1 MKDIVKTV
9 FDAVFS
15 LGSFMAVFFIAFA
28 YFAVVNIGESQ
39 AMTQACYKA
48 GLIKVRTDAGSYC
61 VAPSNLV
68 EVK

>member
-1 MKDIVKTV
+1 MKDMLKEL

-15 LGSFMAVFFIAFA
+15 LAGLMAVFFIAFI

-39 AMTQACYKA
+39 AKTQACYKA
-48 GLIKVRTDAGSYC
+48 GLIKVRTDAGSFC

-68 EVK
+68 EIK